1 MFRTSLFAS
10 ATLALVGLASPAQAG
25 VIINYASGFGGACG
39 SGLTCVGDTVV
50 VGNALRLT
58 PAVDGQAGAGYSTT
72 PVALGS
78 GATFSTSFQFQLTQP
93 GGIDPADGITFVL
106 AQGTSGLGG
115 AGGGMG
121 YQGVGN
127 SVAIEFDTYWNG
139 FDPNSNHVGV
149 DTNGSLSSLLTA
161 SPYGQTV
168 CDLSNYAT
176 DGCMSNGKVW
186 SAFINYDGSTQK
198 LNVSVQQQGLALV
211 QMITDYSIDIA
222 SYLGSNNA
230 YVGFTAATGAGH
242 ENHDILGWQLAND
255 TSIGT
260 DGSNNVPEPAG
271 LALLAIAGLA
281 ALGARRSGP
290 HTTATR

>member
-1 MFRTSLFAS
+1 
-10 ATLALVGLASPAQAG
+10 
-25 VIINYASGFGGACG
+25 
-39 SGLTCVGDTVV
+39 
-50 VGNALRLT
+50 
-58 PAVDGQAGAGYSTT
+58 
-72 PVALGS
+72 
-78 GATFSTSFQFQLTQP
+78 
-93 GGIDPADGITFVL
+93 
-106 AQGTSGLGG
+106 
-115 AGGGMG
+115 
-121 YQGVGN
+121 
-127 SVAIEFDTYWNG
+127 
-139 FDPNSNHVGV
+139 
-149 DTNGSLSSLLTA
+149 
-161 SPYGQTV
+161 
-168 CDLSNYAT
+168 
-176 DGCMSNGKVW
+176 MSNGKVW